1 LSKIVIG
8 FLLLSVLGVWLFLGF
23 SQHVV
28 FMLSPFLARFVA
40 PWRPRIQEKL
50 ADRAAVDLGY
60 GVFLAE
66 VFTGR
71 EFQRALSRQNAPRP
85 HLIGSEGRDRMFPLF
100 AAVLIHFPGSVHV
113 ARTRATRRRPVTA
126 SRV

>member
-1 LSKIVIG
+1 MSKIVIG

-28 FMLSPFLARFVA
+28 FMLSPFLALFVA

-85 HLIGSEGRDRMFPLF
+85 HLIGSQGRDRMFPLF
-100 AAVLIHFPGSVHV
+100 AAVLIALPWC
-113 ARTRATRRRPVTA
+113 TRASHPRDPSAA
-126 SRV
+126 SDR